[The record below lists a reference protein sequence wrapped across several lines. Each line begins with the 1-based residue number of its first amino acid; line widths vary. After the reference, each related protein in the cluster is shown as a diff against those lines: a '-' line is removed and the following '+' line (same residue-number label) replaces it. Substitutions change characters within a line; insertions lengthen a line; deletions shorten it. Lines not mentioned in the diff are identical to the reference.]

1 MTRQSAMRHNVIY
14 DPDAVAELLMIKS
27 KQEHRALVNAVEKL
41 RELGDRL
48 GPPHMKPLQGVA
60 ASSLCEL
67 RPRRGDSDWRA
78 VYRRVGVFFVILAID
93 RHKNFAAMVERA
105 QHRAGRYGERL
116 ENR

>member
-1 MTRQSAMRHNVIY
+1 MTTPSVKRHNVIY
-14 DPDAVAELLMIKS
+14 DPDAVAELLNVKS
-27 KQEHRALVNAVEKL
+27 RQEHRALVNAVEKL

-48 GPPHMKPLQGVA
+48 GPPHMKPLQGDA
-60 ASSLCEL
+60 ASALCEL

-105 QHRAGRYGERL
+105 QHRAGRYSDRF